1 MSLSSNPDL
10 IWSAG
15 LGETPAG
22 APLAAGE
29 WLLLATHQAGAAPTW
44 SKLRWFSLAD
54 GQPGQ
59 SVFFVGA
66 LIGGLK
72 PIRFGKPDGSGV
84 LQDGVLVAT
93 YSADPLGTIGALLAL
108 DAAGEEVW
116 RWAPGVSGVSA
127 PALAGGQ
134 AWVTT
139 NTGFLVG
146 LDLATGVEQARIPLD
161 ITPSLAAPALAP
173 AGDVVTIPC
182 RGAHLLALGLGGQL
196 RWRFEA
202 SDQPGGWLNHTPL
215 LAREH
220 LIAVLNRAGLVM
232 GLRLADGAPA
242 WQVQVGPPGR
252 DLTPLATDGER
263 LYVGSRGGLHALE
276 LTGGRELWCFPIER
290 GLVAAPVV
298 AGRTVYAAS
307 RDHYLYAL
315 DAASGQEAWR
325 YQVEHRIEVPPLII
339 AGPRPMAVVADQGG
353 TLTALHRPLSAPEQA
368 SAAPALTVEVQHGEL
383 VLNTWTRLRFI
394 VRNQGGGPARQLIIH
409 ARGGQFEGQVVDTRR
424 ITTVQSGHARE
435 DWLDVRP
442 LACGDSVP
450 LRVSIEYRDY
460 AGTVNTWQDTLY
472 LPVAPAQVTQ
482 EKPMASI
489 PPALYSQIRQ
499 ALLDCGPLA
508 SDDQLSAV
516 LVHPS
521 LKPWRNSLPQSPNP
535 AARADAVIA
544 FLSEKRRADTQE
556 NALSLLLRVLSERH
570 DPADECHP
578 RLARLADEL
587 ELALGGGETPTYPS
601 TTSSRPHTSKSTSQT
616 PQPDMPKRA
625 KPSETGKKDFF
636 VSYNRADRQW
646 AEWIAWQLETAGY
659 TTIIQAWDFRP
670 GGNFI
675 IEMQRAAEQAL
686 RTVAVLSPDYLRA
699 LYTQPEWAAAIAR
712 DPTGEKRTLLP
723 VRVRKCELQGLLS
736 QVIYLDLVGLAE
748 EVAREK
754 LLAGAKQGR
763 AKPATTPGFPGIEEP
778 SFPGTEG

>member
-1 MSLSSNPDL
+1 MSLSSNPDP
-10 IWSAG
+10 IWSAA

-22 APLAAGE
+22 PPLAVEE

-59 SVFFVGA
+59 SVFLVGA
-66 LIGGLK
+66 LVGGIR
-72 PIRFGKPDGSGV
+72 PIRLGKPDRSGES
-84 LQDGVLVAT
+84 QDGVLVAT
-93 YSADPLGTIGALLAL
+93 YSADALGNQGALVAL

-127 PALAGGQ
+127 PALAGSQ

-139 NTGFLVG
+139 NTGFLAG
-146 LDLATGVEQARIPLD
+146 LDLATGVEQVRIPLD
-161 ITPSLAAPALAP
+161 ITPSLAAPALAL
-173 AGDVVTIPC
+173 AGDVAYIPC
-182 RGAHLLALGLGGQL
+182 RGPHLLAMGLGGQL

-232 GLRLADGAPA
+232 ALRLADGAPA

-276 LTGGRELWCFPIER
+276 LAGGRELWCFPIER

-298 AGRTVYAAS
+298 AGRTVYAAG
-307 RDHYLYAL
+307 RNHCLYAL
-315 DAASGQEAWR
+315 DAASGNGEWR
-325 YQVEHRIEVPPLII
+325 YQVEHRVEVPPLIT
-339 AGPRPMAVVADQGG
+339 AGLRPMAIVADQGG
-353 TLTALHRPLSAPEQA
+353 ALTALHRPLSAPEQA
-368 SAAPALTVEVQHGEL
+368 SAAPSLTVEVQHGEL

-450 LRVSIEYRDY
+450 LRVSIEYRD
-460 AGTVNTWQDTLY
+460 ATGTVHTWQDTLY
-472 LPVAPAQVTQ
+472 LPVAPV
-482 EKPMASI
+482 PSG
-489 PPALYSQIRQ
+489 LYSQGGGEAPPQRPIT
-499 ALLDCGPLA
+499 
-508 SDDQLSAV
+508 
-516 LVHPS
+516 PS
-521 LKPWRNSLPQSPNP
+521 PIFEPPSP
-535 AARADAVIA
+535 
-544 FLSEKRRADTQE
+544 SEKR
-556 NALSLLLRVLSERH
+556 
-570 DPADECHP
+570 
-578 RLARLADEL
+578 
-587 ELALGGGETPTYPS
+587 
-601 TTSSRPHTSKSTSQT
+601 
-616 PQPDMPKRA
+616 QPGAP
-625 KPSETGKKDFF
+625 KPSQPAETGKKDFF

-646 AEWIAWQLETAGY
+646 AEWIAWQLEAAGY

-670 GGNFI
+670 GSNFI

-699 LYTQPEWAAAIAR
+699 LYTQPEWAAAIAQ

-736 QVIYLDLVGLAE
+736 QVVYIDLAGLAE

-763 AKPATTPGFPGIEEP
+763 AKPATAPGFPGIGEP
-778 SFPGTEG
+778 SFPGTGG